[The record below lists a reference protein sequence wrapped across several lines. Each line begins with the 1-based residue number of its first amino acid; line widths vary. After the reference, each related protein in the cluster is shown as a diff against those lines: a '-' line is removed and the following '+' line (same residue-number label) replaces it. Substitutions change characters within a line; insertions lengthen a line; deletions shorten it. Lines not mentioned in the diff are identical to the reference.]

1 MIAIYSP
8 LLPIKIIAPFA
19 AISTFI
25 TPSVTGYRTVPALY
39 RSSIRRHHAV
49 HKIAVHFR
57 FPHRNPDSLG
67 IILTV
72 HNDNSL
78 AVRIKTSIRD
88 HTILRQ
94 QRL

>member
-19 AISTFI
+19 AISTSI
-25 TPSVTGYRTVPALY
+25 TVRHRIPHNARVVPL
-39 RSSIRRHHAV
+39 RIRRHHAI

-78 AVRIKTSIRD
+78 VVRIKTSIRD